1 MSTHIYYYTF
11 CELSISILNFMP
23 ILSIFCVVEQI
34 TNMNFVRFAMNTMD
48 LILKLLKENNKE
60 QKELCDFIGIR
71 QQIFTDWKSG
81 RLKSYLKHIEKIALF
96 FNVSTDYLLG
106 LSEDKENAD
115 PVKEVS
121 VDEVLSLYDSM
132 TDAQKAEFIIKF
144 NEFIN
149 KRRR

>member
-1 MSTHIYYYTF
+1 
-11 CELSISILNFMP
+11 
-23 ILSIFCVVEQI
+23 
-34 TNMNFVRFAMNTMD
+34 MNTMD
-48 LILKLLKENNKE
+48 LILELLKENNKE

-121 VDEVLSLYDSM
+121 VDEVLSLYDGM